1 LKLSFV
7 PTRKKKLFLREF
19 RVNVHPDGFL
29 GYISHYLT
37 PKTIVTEYKENEG
50 YEVHVIKRSSQ
61 G

>member
-1 LKLSFV
+1 DI
-7 PTRKKKLFLREF
+7 FLITF
-19 RVNVHPDGFL
+19 
-29 GYISHYLT
+29 T